1 MSVEDAEDRVI
12 DLRDLISELQ
22 QRGDDSADARSTTP
36 NSQFLANL
44 LTGLQRTNRARPA
57 ETKAAGAAR
66 IRRIA
71 TEGGLRV
78 TIVDERTGVEIPA
91 AAAERGEQHADLRQ
105 MLSAAAPKAADAPKP
120 KVAAVPERGD
130 LRQVLAPAAAVP
142 ERGDLR
148 QMLAPAAAVVPE
160 RGDLRRMLA
169 PAAASRAPETASA
182 RLLGAA
188 LNATKPRGGKRAA
201 EGVSASATTKNH
213 GPSASKRAR

>member
-1 MSVEDAEDRVI
+1 MSAEDGVI

-22 QRGDDSADARSTTP
+22 QRGDDGSDARSTTP

-71 TEGGLRV
+71 AECGLRV
-78 TIVDERTGVEIPA
+78 TIVDEHTGVEVPA
-91 AAAERGEQHADLRQ
+91 D
-105 MLSAAAPKAADAPKP
+105 
-120 KVAAVPERGD
+120 
-130 LRQVLAPAAAVP
+130 VP

-148 QMLAPAAAVVPE
+148 QMLAPAAAAPD
-160 RGDLRRMLA
+160 RGDLRQMLAPAAAVPDRGDLRQMLAPAAAPVPDRGDLRQMLA
-169 PAAASRAPETASA
+169 PAAASRAPETASG

-188 LNATKPRGGKRAA
+188 LNATKPRGGKRAT
-201 EGVSASATTKNH
+201 EGPGATAKKH
-213 GPSASKRAR
+213 RPSASKRAR

>member
-1 MSVEDAEDRVI
+1 MSAEDGVI

-22 QRGDDSADARSTTP
+22 QRGDDGSDARSTTP

-71 TEGGLRV
+71 AECGLRV
-78 TIVDERTGVEIPA
+78 TIVDEHTGVEVPA
-91 AAAERGEQHADLRQ
+91 D
-105 MLSAAAPKAADAPKP
+105 
-120 KVAAVPERGD
+120 
-130 LRQVLAPAAAVP
+130 VP

-148 QMLAPAAAVVPE
+148 QMLAPAAAAPD
-160 RGDLRRMLA
+160 RGDLRQMLA
-169 PAAASRAPETASA
+169 PAAASRAPETASG

-201 EGVSASATTKNH
+201 EGPGATAKKH
-213 GPSASKRAR
+213 RPSASKRAR

>member
-1 MSVEDAEDRVI
+1 MSAEDGVI

-22 QRGDDSADARSTTP
+22 QRGDDGSDARSTTP

-71 TEGGLRV
+71 AECGLRV
-78 TIVDERTGVEIPA
+78 TIVDEHTGVEVPA
-91 AAAERGEQHADLRQ
+91 D
-105 MLSAAAPKAADAPKP
+105 
-120 KVAAVPERGD
+120 
-130 LRQVLAPAAAVP
+130 VP

-148 QMLAPAAAVVPE
+148 QMLAPAAAAPD
-160 RGDLRRMLA
+160 RGDLRQMLAPAAAVPDRGDLRQMLAPAAAPVPDRGDLRQMLA
-169 PAAASRAPETASA
+169 PAAASRAPETASG

-201 EGVSASATTKNH
+201 EGPGATAKKH
-213 GPSASKRAR
+213 RPSASKRAR

>member
-1 MSVEDAEDRVI
+1 MSSAEDGVI

-22 QRGDDSADARSTTP
+22 QRGDDGSDARSTTP

-71 TEGGLRV
+71 AECGLRV
-78 TIVDERTGVEIPA
+78 TIVDEHTGVEVPA
-91 AAAERGEQHADLRQ
+91 D
-105 MLSAAAPKAADAPKP
+105 
-120 KVAAVPERGD
+120 
-130 LRQVLAPAAAVP
+130 VP

-148 QMLAPAAAVVPE
+148 QMLAPAAAAPD
-160 RGDLRRMLA
+160 RGDLRQMLAPAPPVPDRGDLRQMLAPAPAVPDRGDLRQMLAPAAAPVPDRGDLRQMLA
-169 PAAASRAPETASA
+169 PAAASRAPETASG

-188 LNATKPRGGKRAA
+188 LNATKPRGGKRAS
-201 EGVSASATTKNH
+201 EGPGATAKKH
-213 GPSASKRAR
+213 RPSASKRAR

>member
-1 MSVEDAEDRVI
+1 MSAEDGVI

-22 QRGDDSADARSTTP
+22 QRGDDGSDARSTTP

-71 TEGGLRV
+71 AECGLRV
-78 TIVDERTGVEIPA
+78 TIVDEHTGVEVPA
-91 AAAERGEQHADLRQ
+91 D
-105 MLSAAAPKAADAPKP
+105 
-120 KVAAVPERGD
+120 
-130 LRQVLAPAAAVP
+130 VP

-148 QMLAPAAAVVPE
+148 QMLAPAAAAPD
-160 RGDLRRMLA
+160 RGDLRQMLAPAPAVPDRGDLRQMLAPAAAPVPDRGDLRQMLA
-169 PAAASRAPETASA
+169 PAAASRAPETASG

-201 EGVSASATTKNH
+201 EGPGATAKKH
-213 GPSASKRAR
+213 RPSASKRAR